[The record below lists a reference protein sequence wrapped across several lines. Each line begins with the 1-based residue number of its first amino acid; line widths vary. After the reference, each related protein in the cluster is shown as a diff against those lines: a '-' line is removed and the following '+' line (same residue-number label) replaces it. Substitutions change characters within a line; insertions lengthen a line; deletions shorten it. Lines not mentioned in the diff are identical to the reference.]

1 MRLPET
7 SHNIKKTLGF
17 TLIELLLVIA
27 LMTTIG
33 IFASAIGI
41 SFYQSQL
48 LHETSDG
55 LVSTLRQAQNY
66 AISGRHDSAFGVA
79 LQEDAYILFEG
90 DSYNTRV
97 VSEDMIF
104 HMASTISVSG
114 PNEIVFSLI
123 QGAPSNTGIFS
134 ISLGTKE
141 THFEIMASG
150 NIDR

>member
-7 SHNIKKTLGF
+7 SHNIKDTLGF
-17 TLIELLLVIA
+17 TLIELMLVIA

-33 IFASAIGI
+33 VFASAIGI

-55 LVSTLRQAQNY
+55 LVSALRQAQGY
-66 AISGRHDSAFGVA
+66 AFSGRHDSAFGVSI
-79 LQEDAYILFEG
+79 EEGAYILFEG
-90 DSYNTRV
+90 DSYAARV
-97 VSEDMIF
+97 VSEDVVF

-114 PNEIVFSLI
+114 PSEIVFSEIL
-123 QGAPSNTGIFS
+123 GVPSDIGIFS

-141 THFEIMASG
+141 TQFEILPSG